1 VQGRLGAA
9 EAEASIVTDT
19 MRFAKRQMTWFRHQ
33 EEVRW
38 FREAEEARRAVLFWL
53 EDGATLANSLT

>member
-1 VQGRLGAA
+1 
-9 EAEASIVTDT
+9 
-19 MRFAKRQMTWFRHQ
+19 MTWFRHQ

-38 FREAEEARRAVLFWL
+38 FREAEEARRAVLSWL